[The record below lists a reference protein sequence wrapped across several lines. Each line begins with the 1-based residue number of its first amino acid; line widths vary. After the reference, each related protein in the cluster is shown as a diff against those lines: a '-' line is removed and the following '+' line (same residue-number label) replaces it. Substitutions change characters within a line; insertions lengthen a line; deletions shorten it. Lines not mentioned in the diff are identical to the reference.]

1 MNNKLKRNFNRII
14 LLILILFLLFGKSSC
29 FAVKGVEEVNISV
42 ETESQE
48 EDEKK
53 NSNEK
58 KDNESKSRSVSYTKI
73 KSVEST
79 KNQDAVADEEV
90 SDFENNKSEEG
101 EDVSEEDFET
111 GIEERKNKYGVDV
124 FLDSSQK
131 YIEESD
137 LDISDLFEK
146 SLKGKFDNNKVLKFI
161 TSMAGENIKKAITS
175 ISGIVIIV
183 VICTI
188 LKTIS
193 ENLGNESVGQVAF
206 YSEYIMIVIILMKN
220 FAEIVSEM
228 RNTIQNMTAF
238 SNSLIPVFTTLIIAT
253 GKVSSANAIEPILLL
268 IISFIN
274 NAISNFVLP
283 ILLASTALGVVSK
296 ISDEVKVDKISKF
309 MKKGSVWGIS
319 TALTLFVTIA
329 SLEGGLTSSLDSV
342 AKKTGKSVISVAVPV
357 VGNIIGNAI
366 DTISGYANLLKN
378 AVGTIGI
385 VVIALICARPIINL
399 ACYTVVYYLGGA
411 LIETVA
417 DEKISD
423 AVEEIAGTLKIFLA
437 ILASITVSIIIGLAI
452 VMKVTS

>member
-1 MNNKLKRNFNRII
+1 MKKFLKRNLNRII
-14 LLILILFLLFGKSSC
+14 LLILAVFLLFGKFSC
-29 FAVKGVEEVNISV
+29 FAVQNVEEVNISV
-42 ETESQE
+42 EA
-48 EDEKK
+48 EDEKE
-53 NSNEK
+53 NSTESEK
-58 KDNESKSRSVSYTKI
+58 ETTESVSN
-73 KSVEST
+73 T
-79 KNQDAVADEEV
+79 KNKRVKITENQDEVADEK
-90 SDFENNKSEEG
+90 SNDYENSESK
-101 EDVSEEDFET
+101 EDENASEEDFET
-111 GIEERKNKYGVDV
+111 GIEERKSKYGVDD